1 MSKLKKLAGQTAI
14 YGLPSIL
21 GRFLNYLL
29 FPIYTAIFIPA
40 EYGVINDVYALVA
53 FVAVVLPWGM
63 ETAFFR
69 FANKEEYS
77 PDDVFKTSLFFV
89 FLSSIL
95 FLLGINFFT
104 DGLAE
109 VILYGNN
116 PEYVLWMGFTIGFD
130 ALSVIPLAQLRKEEK
145 AIKFAMIN
153 FISIGTNIG
162 LNLFFV
168 LYCMSVH
175 EAGGN
180 AITEMVYD
188 PEIGVG
194 YVFIANM
201 IQAIVKFALV
211 SPMYKHLTTEVN
223 TKLLKALLV
232 YSSPLVIAG
241 FAGIIN
247 ETLDR
252 RLIRIILEPTLGTEA
267 ALAQVGIYGAVYK
280 LAILI
285 TLFTQAFRYAA
296 EPFFFAQDREGG
308 STKVYADVMK
318 WYTIIVSMLFLAV
331 MLYMDIIKQLI
342 RSEAYWVGLSIVPI
356 LLLANIFLGWI
367 YNLSVWYKLTHKTIY
382 GAILAVVG
390 AVITVSLNLYLI
402 PKMGYV
408 GAAWTTF
415 ASYGVMAILSYLL
428 GNKFYPIP
436 YNIPKIIGYTLLAVL
451 VWYGSTL
458 LELETGILKYA
469 VNTGFMSLYI
479 LLIVSIEWS
488 EIKRMKRK

>member
-1 MSKLKKLAGQTAI
+1 
-14 YGLPSIL
+14 
-21 GRFLNYLL
+21 
-29 FPIYTAIFIPA
+29 
-40 EYGVINDVYALVA
+40 
-53 FVAVVLPWGM
+53 
-63 ETAFFR
+63 
-69 FANKEEYS
+69 
-77 PDDVFKTSLFFV
+77 
-89 FLSSIL
+89 
-95 FLLGINFFT
+95 
-104 DGLAE
+104 
-109 VILYGNN
+109 
-116 PEYVLWMGFTIGFD
+116 
-130 ALSVIPLAQLRKEEK
+130 
-145 AIKFAMIN
+145 
-153 FISIGTNIG
+153 
-162 LNLFFV
+162 
-168 LYCMSVH
+168 
-175 EAGGN
+175 
-180 AITEMVYD
+180 
-188 PEIGVG
+188 
-194 YVFIANM
+194 
-201 IQAIVKFALV
+201 
-211 SPMYKHLTTEVN
+211 
-223 TKLLKALLV
+223 V

-296 EPFFFAQDREGG
+296 EPFFFAQDREDG
-308 STKVYADVMK
+308 STKVYADVLK
-318 WYTIIVSMLFLAV
+318 WYTIIVSMLFLGV

-382 GAILAVVG
+382 GAILALVG

-402 PKMGYV
+402 PKMGYA

-415 ASYGVMAILSYLL
+415 ASYGAMAILSYLL

-436 YNIPKIIGYTLLAVL
+436 YNIPKILGYTLLAVL

-458 LELETGILKYA
+458 LELEPGILKYT

-488 EIKRMKRK
+488 EIKRMKKK